1 MGQLEKYGVYV
12 LCLVIFLIIGV
23 AIWGD
28 DNVADPRKNPAA
40 RTTRDATS
48 NLAAPGAGTAPVGG
62 APFKLDELIEPE
74 SKRGATNPKEVPGPG
89 GGEKPTA
96 DKSGTDKSGTGNPG
110 TGSPGT
116 DPKAA
121 GAETPAP
128 QSGGTK
134 PESQTPR
141 TYRVKSGDSFESIA
155 RTVLGD
161 VGRRAE
167 LERLNPTVK
176 PTRMRVGQE
185 LVLPGKASEAAVAVS
200 KDAATPKEGAAK
212 KSEGKTGT
220 EAAVKVAS
228 TGERTYVIAKGDTF
242 GRIAQLQLGSS
253 KRIDE
258 LRELNPD
265 VDPTRLRIGQRIIL
279 PRK

>member
-23 AIWGD
+23 AIWGND
-28 DNVADPRKNPAA
+28 HVADPRKNPAPRTA
-40 RTTRDATS
+40 REATS
-48 NLAAPGAGTAPVGG
+48 NLTATGTGAAPVAG

-74 SKRGATNPKEVPGPG
+74 TKRDPAKQKDAPVAG
-89 GGEKPTA
+89 GGDKPNPEK
-96 DKSGTDKSGTGNPG
+96 
-110 TGSPGT
+110 PGT
-116 DPKAA
+116 DPQA
-121 GAETPAP
+121 GGAQTPAP
-128 QSGGTK
+128 QAGGAK
-134 PESQTPR
+134 PETPR
-141 TYRVKSGDSFESIA
+141 TYRVQSGDSFESIA

-185 LVLPGKASEAAVAVS
+185 LVLPAKASEPAVAVQ
-200 KDAATPKEGAAK
+200 PKEGAAK
-212 KSEGKTGT
+212 KSEPKTGA
-220 EAAVKVAS
+220 EAAVKVAQS
-228 TGERTYVIAKGDTF
+228 GERTYVIAKGDTF

-265 VDPTRLRIGQRIIL
+265 VDPTHLRIGQRIRL

>member
-28 DNVADPRKNPAA
+28 DNVADPRKNSASRTA
-40 RTTRDATS
+40 REATS
-48 NLAAPGAGTAPVGG
+48 NLTAPGTGAAPAGG

-74 SKRGATNPKEVPGPG
+74 TKRDPAKPKDAPVAG
-89 GGEKPTA
+89 GGDVPNPEK
-96 DKSGTDKSGTGNPG
+96 
-110 TGSPGT
+110 PGT
-116 DPKAA
+116 DQKAG
-121 GAETPAP
+121 GAQTPAP
-128 QSGGTK
+128 QAGGAK
-134 PESQTPR
+134 PETETPR
-141 TYRVKSGDSFESIA
+141 TYRVQSGDSFESIA

-185 LVLPGKASEAAVAVS
+185 LVLPAKTSEPAVAVQ
-200 KDAATPKEGAAK
+200 PKEGTAK
-212 KSEGKTGT
+212 KSEPKAGA
-220 EAAVKVAS
+220 EAAVKVAQG
-228 TGERTYVIAKGDTF
+228 GERTYVIAKGDTF

-265 VDPTRLRIGQRIIL
+265 VDPTRLRIGQRIRL

>member
-28 DNVADPRKNPAA
+28 DNVADPRKSPAPRTA
-40 RTTRDATS
+40 REATS
-48 NLAAPGAGTAPVGG
+48 NLTAPGSGAAPVGG

-74 SKRGATNPKEVPGPG
+74 TKRDPAKAKDAPVAG
-89 GGEKPTA
+89 GDDKPSP
-96 DKSGTDKSGTGNPG
+96 DK
-110 TGSPGT
+110 PGT
-116 DPKAA
+116 DPKA
-121 GAETPAP
+121 GANETPAP

-134 PESQTPR
+134 PATETPR
-141 TYRVKSGDSFESIA
+141 TYRVQSGDSFDSIA

-161 VGRRAE
+161 ASRRAE

-185 LVLPGKASEAAVAVS
+185 LVLPGKASEPAVAVQP
-200 KDAATPKEGAAK
+200 KDGAAPKEGAAK
-212 KSEGKTGT
+212 KTEPKAGT
-220 EAAVKVAS
+220 EAAVKVAPS
-228 TGERTYVIAKGDTF
+228 GERTYVIAKGDTF

-265 VDPTRLRIGQRIIL
+265 VDPTRLRIGQRIRL

>member
-28 DNVADPRKNPAA
+28 DNVADPRKNQAP
-40 RTTRDATS
+40 RTTREATS
-48 NLAAPGAGTAPVGG
+48 NLTAPGTGAAPVGG

-74 SKRGATNPKEVPGPG
+74 TKRDLAKPKEEPVPG
-89 GGEKPTA
+89 GGDKPSS
-96 DKSGTDKSGTGNPG
+96 DK
-110 TGSPGT
+110 PGT
-116 DPKAA
+116 DPKV
-121 GAETPAP
+121 GTSETPAP
-128 QSGGTK
+128 PAGGAK
-134 PESQTPR
+134 PEPATPR
-141 TYRVKSGDSFESIA
+141 TYRVQSGDSFESIA

-185 LVLPGKASEAAVAVS
+185 IVLPAKASEPAVAVQ
-200 KDAATPKEGAAK
+200 PKEGTAK
-212 KSEGKTGT
+212 KSEPKTGT
-220 EAAVKVAS
+220 EAAVKVAQS
-228 TGERTYVIAKGDTF
+228 GERTYVIAKGDTF

-253 KRIDE
+253 KRIEE

-265 VDPTRLRIGQRIIL
+265 VDPTRLRIGQRIRL

>member
-28 DNVADPRKNPAA
+28 DKGVDPRKNPAP
-40 RTTRDATS
+40 RTTREATS
-48 NLAAPGAGTAPVGG
+48 NLAANGAGTAPAPVGG
-62 APFKLDELIEPE
+62 APFKLDELMQPEP
-74 SKRGATNPKEVPGPG
+74 KRDPTKQKEAPVVG
-89 GGEKPTA
+89 GGDKPN
-96 DKSGTDKSGTGNPG
+96 TDKPN
-110 TGSPGT
+110 T
-116 DPKAA
+116 DPQVAA
-121 GAETPAP
+121 GGGETPAP
-128 QSGGTK
+128 QSGGAK
-134 PESQTPR
+134 PEPAKPR
-141 TYRVKSGDSFESIA
+141 THRVQAGDSFESIA

-185 LVLPGKASEAAVAVS
+185 LVLPGKASEPAIAVQPN
-200 KDAATPKEGAAK
+200 DGTAK
-212 KSEGKTGT
+212 KSEPKAGK
-220 EAAVKVAS
+220 EAAVKVAPA
-228 TGERTYVIAKGDTF
+228 GERTYVIAKGDTF
-242 GRIAQLQLGSS
+242 GRIAQLLLGSS

-265 VDPTRLRIGQRIIL
+265 VDPTRLRIGQRIRL

>member
-28 DNVADPRKNPAA
+28 DNVADPRKNPAPRTA
-40 RTTRDATS
+40 REATS
-48 NLAAPGAGTAPVGG
+48 NLAAPGTGAAPAGG
-62 APFKLDELIEPE
+62 APFRLDELIEPE
-74 SKRGATNPKEVPGPG
+74 SKRDPAKPKDAPVVG
-89 GGEKPTA
+89 GGDKPIPEK
-96 DKSGTDKSGTGNPG
+96 
-110 TGSPGT
+110 PGT
-116 DPKAA
+116 DPKT
-121 GAETPAP
+121 GSAETPVPPAE
-128 QSGGTK
+128 GVK
-134 PESQTPR
+134 PETEKPR
-141 TYRVKSGDSFESIA
+141 TYRIQSGDSFESIA

-185 LVLPGKASEAAVAVS
+185 IVLPGKASETAIAVQ
-200 KDAATPKEGAAK
+200 PKEGAAN
-212 KSEGKTGT
+212 KSAPKTGS
-220 EAAVKVAS
+220 EAAVKVAPS
-228 TGERTYVIAKGDTF
+228 GERTYVIAKGDSF
-242 GRIAQLQLGSS
+242 VRIAQLQLGSQ
-253 KRIDE
+253 KRVDE

-265 VDPTRLRIGQRIIL
+265 VDPTRLRIGQRIRL